1 MKKKAL
7 LVAVVTAL
15 VVALSGCGQTGGSK
29 STKAE
34 KDGVYFKNGV
44 YETNDVKIEI
54 TDEKVIQPGE
64 TGNEYGEKPVIAF
77 WYKVTNKT
85 EKDTDPT
92 TAWITA
98 FQVFQDNDANQ
109 VNELDVGML
118 PDQRYTDTQMETI
131 KKGGTAENAIA
142 YELDDTT
149 TPVII
154 KASNFVT
161 GEKIGQ
167 KKYEIV

>member
-15 VVALSGCGQTGGSK
+15 VVALSGCGQTGESK
-29 STKAE
+29 SAKAE

-85 EKDTDPT
+85 EKDIDPT

-98 FQVFQDNDANQ
+98 FQAFQDNDANQ

-118 PDQRYTDTQMETI
+118 PDQRYTDTQMEPI

-167 KKYEIV
+167 KKYEIA

>member
-15 VVALSGCGQTGGSK
+15 VVALSGCGQTGESK
-29 STKAE
+29 SAKAE

-44 YETNDVKIEI
+44 YETNDMKIEI

-85 EKDTDPT
+85 EKDIDPT

-98 FQVFQDNDANQ
+98 FQAFQDNDANQ

-154 KASNFVT
+154 KASDLVT